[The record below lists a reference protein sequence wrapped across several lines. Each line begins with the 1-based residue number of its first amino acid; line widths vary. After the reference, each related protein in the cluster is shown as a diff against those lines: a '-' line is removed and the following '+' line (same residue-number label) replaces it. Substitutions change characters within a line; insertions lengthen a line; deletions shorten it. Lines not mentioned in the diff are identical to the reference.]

1 MIKIEKT
8 KTLVGIILALVAVLF
23 CFITSEPTA
32 TSGVWHLATFV
43 PCVATLAD
51 SITMDCDNPRVQGYE
66 DTALIFN
73 RNDIDWSSVV
83 TDANN
88 PRIIK
93 SFSTLSGKAPFVIY
107 NPKRVPASFDGS
119 NTTLNSENGK
129 YTKAVQFY
137 FEGVGGGAS
146 KDVVEPLA
154 NGSFVILLQRK
165 DHKGHGSFQL
175 MGWQAGMYANAQV
188 QDETTGYWLITMNT
202 DEPYAE
208 VELFDTDYATTKS
221 AFDDMLA
228 RVA

>member
-1 MIKIEKT
+1 MKKNKI
-8 KTLVGIILALVAVLF
+8 LLAAVLALIAVVV
-23 CFITSEPTA
+23 CFVFSDPV
-32 TSGVWHLATFV
+32 SGNSVWTLATFT

-51 SITMDCDNPRVQGYE
+51 SITMDCDNPRVSGYE

-93 SFSTLSGKAPFVIY
+93 SFSTMSGKAPFVIY

-137 FEGVGGGAS
+137 FEGIGGGAS

-165 DHKGHGSFQL
+165 DHRGHGSFQL

-202 DEPYAE
+202 DETYGD

>member
-1 MIKIEKT
+1 MKKYRI
-8 KTLVGIILALVAVLF
+8 LLAAVLALLVVVV
-23 CFITSEPTA
+23 CFVFSDPV
-32 TSGVWHLATFV
+32 SGNSVWTLAGFT

-51 SITMDCDNPRVQGYE
+51 SITQDCDNPRVQGYE

-73 RNDIDWSSVV
+73 RNDIDWASVV
-83 TDANN
+83 TDAAN
-88 PRIIK
+88 PRIIT
-93 SFSTLSGKAPFVIY
+93 SFSTLSGKAPFAIY

-137 FEGVGGGAS
+137 FEGIGGGAS

-165 DHKGHGSFQL
+165 DHNGHGSFQL

-188 QDETTGYWLITMNT
+188 QDEATGYWLITMTT

-221 AFDDMLA
+221 AFDDMRA